1 MYVSHL
7 FCGIKECIRWEGSK
21 SWFLKNSI
29 NPNITLVELYMT
41 KREKR
46 EIEHKEDKRLSI
58 P

>member
-7 FCGIKECIRWEGSK
+7 KECIRWEGSK